1 MSAHD
6 PSFALTRLGRLAT
19 AATVLACLVLAGPV
33 MAFAAT
39 TWSDEF
45 PMDLTVI
52 SGNKPVIQV
61 IAADSVSN
69 IVSGDLSVGG
79 FTLGTF
85 SLQRPDPADLTR
97 AMLVLDTSGSTGLPW
112 GENTAT
118 ATVRNALGQDSS
130 FAWTFY
136 TDAPPT
142 VSGVSPA
149 AGDVVRTTTNPLISV
164 TVSDPD
170 DASFTNVVL
179 RVNSANAWGSPA
191 YNYGYD
197 APTKT
202 FSVQRKS
209 GGWSEGSTV
218 TVEFRCDDAA
228 GTAART
234 WQFRVDTRPDTQA
247 PTLSDPAPAPGSTT
261 NARPTLAITATDD
274 MPGDLAIR
282 FTLDGVE
289 VYSQSRPQGVT
300 SWTPASD
307 IALGPHDVVVEAVDA
322 ATNTR
327 FYSWSFTASDPNSAR
342 HMTSTPFTTCSAC
355 HSPIVSTEHANR
367 GYTCDAPCHTS
378 TDPVIT
384 GAIDAGNTACEACHV
399 GALTGH
405 QVLHDGGLTD
415 PSCDQC
421 HEGNIAA
428 EHGDE
433 CATCHGSADPVVIA
447 AIAADEVV
455 CAACHDSFPHSG
467 GFTETGYISWADASS
482 TAVAA
487 GTAALDMQTP
497 HGGYLTTTIK
507 CQVCHS
513 AHKAA
518 AAGDTL
524 LASTAAGSCYY
535 CHGGATAITDKKISA
550 GNRHGGSDQCT
561 NGYCHSLSPHGAQ
574 LSDYGALKSMLLN
587 ANADPLIAAAIQSGV
602 MSAPQT
608 ATVDYPR
615 SVNATNPAG
624 ALDTISIYNPLVT
637 QAMMDNADQTTNEL
651 ARSVGTGY
659 ICANGGCHI
668 NGAFNAL
675 SADAFLGAVAGPD
688 HKTTSRDTAI
698 KGHVLGALVSD
709 VAYAPTA
716 RCNSCHDSV
725 DARIGGAKQF
735 PHGNDNVDSG
745 GNLVSYNGRTATSAW
760 FTLADKFGGTY
771 VNTNSRVPTST
782 GGYTVAMDGACL
794 KCHRNTDDT
803 GVGSTY

>member
-1 MSAHD
+1 VRRILFVVSVSVA
-6 PSFALTRLGRLAT
+6 
-19 AATVLACLVLAGPV
+19 LVLMFGAT
-33 MAFAAT
+33 AFAAT
-39 TWSDEF
+39 
-45 PMDLTVI
+45 
-52 SGNKPVIQV
+52 
-61 IAADSVSN
+61 
-69 IVSGDLSVGG
+69 
-79 FTLGTF
+79 
-85 SLQRPDPADLTR
+85 
-97 AMLVLDTSGSTGLPW
+97 GLPDRSSAFLK
-112 GENTAT
+112 GAT
-118 ATVRNALGQDSS
+118 A
-130 FAWTFY
+130 
-136 TDAPPT
+136 
-142 VSGVSPA
+142 
-149 AGDVVRTTTNPLISV
+149 
-164 TVSDPD
+164 
-170 DASFTNVVL
+170 
-179 RVNSANAWGSPA
+179 
-191 YNYGYD
+191 
-197 APTKT
+197 
-202 FSVQRKS
+202 
-209 GGWSEGSTV
+209 
-218 TVEFRCDDAA
+218 
-228 GTAART
+228 
-234 WQFRVDTRPDTQA
+234 
-247 PTLSDPAPAPGSTT
+247 
-261 NARPTLAITATDD
+261 
-274 MPGDLAIR
+274 
-282 FTLDGVE
+282 
-289 VYSQSRPQGVT
+289 
-300 SWTPASD
+300 
-307 IALGPHDVVVEAVDA
+307 
-322 ATNTR
+322 
-327 FYSWSFTASDPNSAR
+327 
-342 HMTSTPFTTCSAC
+342 
-355 HSPIVSTEHANR
+355 
-367 GYTCDAPCHTS
+367 
-378 TDPVIT
+378 
-384 GAIDAGNTACEACHV
+384 
-399 GALTGH
+399 
-405 QVLHDGGLTD
+405 
-415 PSCDQC
+415 
-421 HEGNIAA
+421 
-428 EHGDE
+428 
-433 CATCHGSADPVVIA
+433 
-447 AIAADEVV
+447 
-455 CAACHDSFPHSG
+455 
-467 GFTETGYISWADASS
+467 GYISWTTDVSGSASS
-482 TAVAA
+482 AVTTFKLAT
-487 GTAALDMQTP
+487 GDTAALDMQTP